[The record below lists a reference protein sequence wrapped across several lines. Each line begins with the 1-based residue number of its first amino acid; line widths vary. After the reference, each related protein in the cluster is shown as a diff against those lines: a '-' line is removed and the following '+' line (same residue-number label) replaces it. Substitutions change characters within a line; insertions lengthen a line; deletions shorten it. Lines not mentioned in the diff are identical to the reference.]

1 MAFEEVEKGPEEIGR
16 YWNPEEVGEEITG
29 HIYKFVNDEYGNKR
43 IDLYLGED
51 EDGEAKITML
61 PAHADLK
68 RFYVNLERGDYINV
82 KVVKVIPP
90 KKEEGYSRKI
100 YKLLKD
106 PENKVVW
113 PDDDDD
119 ESIYEVET
127 VTDDYY
133 AD

>member
-90 KKEEGYSRKI
+90 KKEGGYSRKI

-119 ESIYEVET
+119 ESNYEVET